1 MSDKLN
7 QTAPADTTT
16 PKRTG
21 DNAPDP
27 GDCCTVPPPSDPPTT

>member
-7 QTAPADTTT
+7 QTAPANTTT
-16 PKRTG
+16 KTTG
-21 DNAPDP
+21 DNTPDP

>member
-7 QTAPADTTT
+7 QSVTTT
-16 PKRTG
+16 TKTG
-21 DNAPDP
+21 DNTPDP